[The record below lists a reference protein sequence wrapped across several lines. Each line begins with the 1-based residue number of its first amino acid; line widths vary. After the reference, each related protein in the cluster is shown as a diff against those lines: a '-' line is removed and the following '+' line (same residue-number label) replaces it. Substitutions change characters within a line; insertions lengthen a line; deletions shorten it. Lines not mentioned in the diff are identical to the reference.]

1 MTALD
6 EPITQPPQPPP
17 PEPTPVP
24 LVGEETTQKLVT
36 DIADDAGNLLVQHAN
51 LLKAEVRDGM
61 RQTQWWVLAAVVG
74 VAVLIAG
81 VVFALAGG
89 VLALHEYVPA
99 LGLWA
104 CWLIVGGA
112 MVLAGGVAAAVG
124 LRHLASFSFTPTRT
138 MKSLSESWSW
148 LVKRSK

>member
-6 EPITQPPQPPP
+6 EPTVQPPP

-24 LVGEETTQKLVT
+24 LVGEETTKQLVT

-61 RQTQWWVLAAVVG
+61 RQTQWWVLEAAVG
-74 VAVLIAG
+74 VVVLIAG
-81 VVFALAGG
+81 TVFALAGG
-89 VLALHEYVPA
+89 VLALHESVPT

-112 MVLAGGVAAAVG
+112 LVLVGGVATVVG
-124 LRHLASFSFTPTRT
+124 FRHLAGLSFTPTRT

>member
-6 EPITQPPQPPP
+6 EPIAQSP
-17 PEPTPVP
+17 PEPAPVP
-24 LVGEETTQKLVT
+24 LVGEESTKQLVSN
-36 DIADDAGNLLVQHAN
+36 IADDAGNLLVQHAN
-51 LLKAEVRDGM
+51 LLKAEMRDGM
-61 RQTQWWVLAAVVG
+61 RQTQWWVLAAGVG
-74 VAVLIAG
+74 SVLLVTG
-81 VVFALAGG
+81 MVFALAGG
-89 VLALHEYVPA
+89 VLALHEYVPS

-112 MVLAGGVAAAVG
+112 MVLVGGAAAAVG
-124 LRHLASFSFTPTRT
+124 FRHLATLSLIPTRT

>member
-6 EPITQPPQPPP
+6 EPIAQPQPP

-24 LVGEETTQKLVT
+24 LVGEETTKQLVSN
-36 DIADDAGNLLVQHAN
+36 IADDAGNLLVQHAN
-51 LLKAEVRDGM
+51 LLKAEVRDGL
-61 RQTQWWVLAAVVG
+61 RQTQWWVVAAG
-74 VAVLIAG
+74 AGAVLLVTG
-81 VVFALAGG
+81 TVFALVGG
-89 VLALHEYVPA
+89 VLALHEFVPA

-112 MVLAGGVAAAVG
+112 MVLVGGGAAVAG
-124 LRHLASFSFTPTRT
+124 CRHLASLSLIPTRT